1 MQRLVR
7 CVTVLF
13 LSMIMLSISPSV
25 AADNNDT
32 LSQADRIYE
41 GTSYHHVCDD
51 DECTVEGVDE
61 IDYLKFYVFRGDQY
75 DVEFVNDCPLN
86 FAAASYSRS
95 TDGGSSWSSYVR
107 LDCYESA
114 NWYGTAGSTGYR
126 YIKLIGHDDTM
137 GDQNKIEIIL
147 DIDESNRN
155 RDGDPYIDTTDDC
168 DTLYGDSY
176 QNLKGCPDSDND
188 GWADIE
194 DDCPNDYDEYLDT
207 DDDGYCDGDDEFPND
222 DTQWEDNDGDN
233 YGDNSWG
240 NQGDHFPN
248 DPTQWYDNDDDG
260 YGDNADG
267 NNPDH
272 CRFVFGN
279 SYHDRNGCPD
289 WDGDGYSDPDSTAL
303 AHPQGTADAF
313 KYDASEWH
321 DTDGDLYGDN
331 SDQCVN
337 DVGTSAF
344 RIFKDISQTSDV
356 GPLAADVVIGD
367 RWGGDANNLT
377 DLIYPEMSI
386 ADLEDETNLQIRAS
400 LTFGYVYLQSDT
412 IILPLGAG
420 SNYYFEPYYGCDDSD
435 GDGVEDSTDQFEF
448 DPTQWVDSDGDGF
461 GDNSIHPTIT
471 EFNPLNCISN
481 IRTAVNN
488 GVFNVLPTDIGISS
502 SFRYI
507 EYLLCVSLGAE
518 NNDWPAII
526 TEMYE
531 CDNQIRISVYSVN
544 DGLNY
549 CGTDEGVSYYD
560 TMFNPNSRYFHHR
573 DYDIGW
579 AIPGANQSD
588 ACPLVAGT
596 STIDRFGC
604 LDSDGDGYS
613 DADDNWGIEDGADA
627 WENDSSQWVD
637 SDGDGYGDNPNGTN
651 GDAFPLDPTQWSDVD
666 GDGYGDNP
674 LGLNPDAFSND
685 ATQWIDTDGDGYG
698 DNQDGNNPD
707 LWPADNSQWKDSD
720 GDGYGDNSTG
730 TNGDVFPLDP
740 TQWKDDDGD
749 GFNTAEAIS
758 NCGDNLTGNNP
769 DLYPSDPTQCTDT
782 DGDGFGDNPNGTT
795 MPDAFPLDA
804 TQWSD
809 MDGDGYGDN
818 GVGNQS
824 DACVGTFGTST
835 IDRYGCPDSNGDGY
849 SDMNGF
855 LSTVSSKAANGDIGS
870 ILILAIIPLLLIV
883 AFTVRKASQ
892 KKKDDGQFIA
902 GNTNFAAQ
910 DDKQWAE
917 SAPPADTSQSL
928 DPNDMTNWVKE
939 YDQHGNLYYYNK
951 VTKESKWEL

>member
-1 MQRLVR
+1 MWLLV
-7 CVTVLF
+7 
-13 LSMIMLSISPSV
+13 
-25 AADNNDT
+25 
-32 LSQADRIYE
+32 
-41 GTSYHHVCDD
+41 
-51 DECTVEGVDE
+51 
-61 IDYLKFYVFRGDQY
+61 ID
-75 DVEFVNDCPLN
+75 
-86 FAAASYSRS
+86 
-95 TDGGSSWSSYVR
+95 
-107 LDCYESA
+107 
-114 NWYGTAGSTGYR
+114 
-126 YIKLIGHDDTM
+126 
-137 GDQNKIEIIL
+137 
-147 DIDESNRN
+147 
-155 RDGDPYIDTTDDC
+155 
-168 DTLYGDSY
+168 
-176 QNLKGCPDSDND
+176 
-188 GWADIE
+188 
-194 DDCPNDYDEYLDT
+194 
-207 DDDGYCDGDDEFPND
+207 
-222 DTQWEDNDGDN
+222 
-233 YGDNSWG
+233 
-240 NQGDHFPN
+240 
-248 DPTQWYDNDDDG
+248 
-260 YGDNADG
+260 
-267 NNPDH
+267 
-272 CRFVFGN
+272 
-279 SYHDRNGCPD
+279 
-289 WDGDGYSDPDSTAL
+289 
-303 AHPQGTADAF
+303 
-313 KYDASEWH
+313 
-321 DTDGDLYGDN
+321 
-331 SDQCVN
+331 
-337 DVGTSAF
+337 
-344 RIFKDISQTSDV
+344 
-356 GPLAADVVIGD
+356 
-367 RWGGDANNLT
+367 GGDANNLT

-400 LTFGYVYLQSDT
+400 QWLGYVYLQSDT
-412 IILPLGAG
+412 INLPLGAG

-461 GDNSIHPTIT
+461 GDNSIHPTIS

-488 GVFNVLPTDIGISS
+488 GPFQVLPTDIGVSS

-518 NNDWPAII
+518 NNDWPAIL
-526 TEMYE
+526 TERFE
-531 CDNQIRISVYSVN
+531 CENQFSISVYMLN

-749 GFNTAEAIS
+749 GYNTAEAISNCGDNLTGNNPDLYPSDPTQCTDTDGDGFGDNPNGTTMPDAFPLDPTQWKDDDGDGFNTAEAIS

-855 LSTVSSKAANGDIGS
+855 LSTVSSKAAGGDIGS